1 MLAASEFRTRLQ
13 ELLVLLPTTPLDH
26 GDDSHSYT
34 EDDHT
39 ADVND
44 VEMEFTDDR
53 ELDEDVYGAAG
64 DLAEEQEGTRQ
75 DADVEPTS
83 ALKKRSHIEG

>member
-1 MLAASEFRTRLQ
+1 M
-13 ELLVLLPTTPLDH
+13 LLPTTPLDH
-26 GDDSHSYT
+26 DDDSHSYT

-39 ADVND
+39 AGAND
-44 VEMEFTDDR
+44 VEMEFTAYTDDR
-53 ELDEDVYGAAG
+53 ELDEDVYGATG

-75 DADVEPTS
+75 DADVEPTP

>member
-1 MLAASEFRTRLQ
+1 M
-13 ELLVLLPTTPLDH
+13 LLPTTPLDH

-34 EDDHT
+34 EDDFT

-75 DADVEPTS
+75 DVEPTP
-83 ALKKRSHIEG
+83 ALKKRSRIEG

>member
-1 MLAASEFRTRLQ
+1 M
-13 ELLVLLPTTPLDH
+13 LLPTTPLDH

-34 EDDHT
+34 EDDLT

-53 ELDEDVYGAAG
+53 ELDEDVYGGAAG

-75 DADVEPTS
+75 DETPWEPV
-83 ALKKRSHIEG
+83 LKKRSHIEV